1 MTAPNTAEKVC
12 RGTPNQSAHLPY
24 SRDSSTR
31 TSPTSKTTALIT
43 LANLDGHRPAGS
55 HSHGSVKHQSAPAC
69 EAPVRAR
76 QQDQT
81 DQTGSDRKSWATF
94 LYVIK
99 AAPTAPAPRLL
110 PPARR
115 CENKVQ
121 QTMQS
126 ARRTATLARLLPP
139 DQDRTAMAISV
150 RQASYDDVQNLA
162 HVQLTTVI
170 HAYAG
175 IFPAEASPPSLE
187 SLVTEWRGSFDAR
200 GFRAFLAEDSNLPVG
215 TVAIRADPDF
225 ADLGQLERLHVVPER
240 WNGGIGSALYEAAIK
255 ALQDGGYREA
265 GLWVL
270 EANDRARDFYEKRGW
285 KLLPGRTLTW
295 PGLNVVEFRYSLA
308 IDPL

>member
-1 MTAPNTAEKVC
+1 
-12 RGTPNQSAHLPY
+12 
-24 SRDSSTR
+24 
-31 TSPTSKTTALIT
+31 
-43 LANLDGHRPAGS
+43 
-55 HSHGSVKHQSAPAC
+55 
-69 EAPVRAR
+69 
-76 QQDQT
+76 
-81 DQTGSDRKSWATF
+81 
-94 LYVIK
+94 
-99 AAPTAPAPRLL
+99 
-110 PPARR
+110 
-115 CENKVQ
+115 
-121 QTMQS
+121 MQS

-200 GFRAFLAEDSNLPVG
+200 GFRAFLAEDSKLPVG